1 MNCIELTNVSKHFGK
16 KIVIDNVSYCFEC
29 GKIYGLVGNNGCG
42 KSVLF
47 KMISGLMK
55 TTHGEIKVL
64 ETEVC
69 KQGSMPI
76 DIGILI
82 ETPGFLPDMT
92 GFQNLKELA
101 SIRNIIGNKEIE
113 NILRVVSLYESKDTK
128 VKNYSLGML
137 QRLGVAQALME
148 KPKILLLDEPFNS
161 MDENGISELRQVI
174 KNYVIEN
181 NATILIT
188 SHNKD
193 DIDALAD
200 KIIILKNGTFDSIFD
215 NKSTDK

>member
-1 MNCIELTNVSKHFGK
+1 MAK
-16 KIVIDNVSYCFEC
+16 KKVIDNVSYCFEC

-55 TTHGEIKVL
+55 TTYGEIKVSGV
-64 ETEVC
+64 EIC
-69 KQGSMPI
+69 KQGNMPK

-82 ETPGFLPDMT
+82 ETPGFLPDLT

-101 SIRNIIGNKEIE
+101 SIRNIIGSKDIE
-113 NILRVVSLYESKDTK
+113 NILKVVSLYDSKDTK

-137 QRLGVAQALME
+137 QRLGVAQSLME

-161 MDENGISELRQVI
+161 MDEDGVLEMRQII
-174 KNYVIEN
+174 KNYVKKN
-181 NATILIT
+181 NVTMLIS
-188 SHNKD
+188 SHNKE
-193 DIDALAD
+193 DINILAD
-200 KIIILKNGTFDSIFD
+200 KIIILKNGKFDEVI
-215 NKSTDK
+215 DKKI